1 MPSLLDLLSTTN
13 LGPTNNYAGENQTPS
28 IQTGIGIANSGLD
41 LTDSGPIN
49 DPNSGFAQN
58 YLPNSTYGGEVGEA
72 AAPNAA
78 SNLYN
83 NGFNGPYGFD
93 LENNS
98 PVSAYG
104 FTQTYLPT
112 NTYENNLPG

>member
-13 LGPTNNYAGENQTPS
+13 LGPTNNYASENDTPS
-28 IQTGIGIANSGLD
+28 IQTGEGLEDSNLD
-41 LTDSGPIN
+41 LTDNGPIN
-49 DPNSGFAQN
+49 DPSSGFEQT
-58 YLPNSTYGGEVGEA
+58 YLPNTTYSNVVGQA
-72 AAPNAA
+72 SPPDDA

-93 LENNS
+93 IENNS

-104 FTQTYLPT
+104 FTQTYLPN

>member
-1 MPSLLDLLSTTN
+1 MPTLLDLLPTTN
-13 LGPTNNYAGENQTPS
+13 LGPTNNYAGENQTPT
-28 IQTGIGIANSGLD
+28 IQTGMGLAD
-41 LTDSGPIN
+41 STLDITDNPPIN
-49 DPNSGFAQN
+49 DPNSGFSQT
-58 YLPNSTYGGEVGEA
+58 YLPTLTYGGTVGEA
-72 AAPNAA
+72 AAPDAS

-104 FTQTYLPT
+104 FVQTYLPT